1 MARHNVTFSLPEREL
16 GRADIEFLVKRDGEM
31 HGTLKVSNGSLVWV
45 PKNKRL
51 GHKLGWAEFAKLAE
65 EHGEPGSK

>member
-31 HGTLKVSNGSLVWV
+31 QA
-45 PKNKRL
+45 R
-51 GHKLGWAEFAKLAE
+51 
-65 EHGEPGSK
+65 